1 MNVIKKILIVLII
14 IIFSYIIWRLVAKR
28 NAIIRHME
36 TKKTIENFDLGIYTD
51 PAAAELNGLKD
62 SKITIHVKQIRPEYD
77 KMALKQYCI
86 KGSYNSA
93 FTGNYINMD
102 MLSYLLG
109 RGVRFFDFE
118 VYFIQD
124 ATTGLYTPQ
133 VGYSTDGKIIA
144 MESTNTILLDNVLS
158 ALVAG
163 AFSQTSPN
171 NHDPLFIN
179 LRIKSNNNDIY
190 KAVASSVDFTLKPVL
205 YKDSNGGREVTK
217 NTPMSELMGKVVL
230 IVDKTIN
237 RDYQEHTS
245 CDKNTPG
252 VCYDLNQYINMESG
266 GENMNL
272 NKYSDILAQNALNI
286 QIANDNLKTNI
297 KNMNL
302 VLPSVL
308 PANASN
314 PEITDFITK
323 YGCQIVPFKFYQ
335 RDNGLYKYE
344 TLFND
349 NTAGIIPMAK
359 AIAYYQKMDMI
370 TNG

>member
-1 MNVIKKILIVLII
+1 
-14 IIFSYIIWRLVAKR
+14 
-28 NAIIRHME
+28 ME
-36 TKKTIENFDLGIYTD
+36 TKKTIENFDLGIYND
-51 PAAAELNGLKD
+51 PAVAELNKLKD
-62 SKITIHVKQIRPEYD
+62 SKITINIKTVIPEYD
-77 KMALKQYCI
+77 TMALKQYCI

-102 MLSYLLG
+102 MLIYLLG

-144 MESTNTILLDNVLS
+144 IESTNTILLDNVLS

-171 NHDPLFIN
+171 NNDPLFIN

-190 KAVASSVDFTLKPVL
+190 KAVASSVDFILKPVL
-205 YKDSNGGREVTK
+205 YHDTNGDRKVTK

-230 IVDKTIN
+230 MVDKTIN
-237 RDYQEHTS
+237 RDYQSYTT
-245 CDKNTPG
+245 CGKDKPG
-252 VCYDLNQYINMESG
+252 ICYDLTKLINMESG

-286 QIANDNLKTNI
+286 QIADNNLKTNI
-297 KNMNL
+297 ENMNL

-314 PEITDFITK
+314 PEIIDFIKK

-349 NTAGIIPMAK
+349 NNAGIIPLAK